1 MGLCINSIM
10 NFEAL
15 KQRKEW
21 ESAGELPSF
30 TNFPCAR
37 VFTQEKEQWNTR
49 FLVPAAPLNPP
60 RGITMTLDS
69 WDNDIAAVTIN
80 NESGGEWS
88 CGEFYEL
95 QVLIDGVWYEIPAM
109 PGNWGFNC
117 MGFYI
122 PDGGKQSMINHLTM
136 YGELPSGTYRLVI
149 KELSAEHVIP

>member
-1 MGLCINSIM
+1 
-10 NFEAL
+10 
-15 KQRKEW
+15 
-21 ESAGELPSF
+21 
-30 TNFPCAR
+30 
-37 VFTQEKEQWNTR
+37 
-49 FLVPAAPLNPP
+49 
-60 RGITMTLDS
+60 MTLDS
-69 WDNDIAAVTIN
+69 WDKDIAAVTIN
-80 NESGGEWS
+80 NESSGEWS

>member
-1 MGLCINSIM
+1 
-10 NFEAL
+10 
-15 KQRKEW
+15 
-21 ESAGELPSF
+21 
-30 TNFPCAR
+30 
-37 VFTQEKEQWNTR
+37 
-49 FLVPAAPLNPP
+49 
-60 RGITMTLDS
+60 MTLDS

-136 YGELPSGTYRLVI
+136 YGELPSGNIPSCHQGIVRRACHTVI
-149 KELSAEHVIP
+149 LSGTRCGACWLGKKAAF